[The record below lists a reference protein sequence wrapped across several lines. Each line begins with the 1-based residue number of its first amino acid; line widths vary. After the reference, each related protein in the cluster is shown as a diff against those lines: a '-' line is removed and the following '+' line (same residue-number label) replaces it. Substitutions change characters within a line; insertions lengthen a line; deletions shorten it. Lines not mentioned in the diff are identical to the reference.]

1 MSESRGTSGRD
12 GLTAILIAGPTTS
25 GKSAL
30 ALRVAGAIGGVV
42 INADSM
48 QVYRDLRII
57 TARPSEA
64 DEVLV
69 PHALYG
75 TVDGATNHSVAR
87 WLDDAGGAL
96 RRAREAGLTPILVGG
111 TGLYFKA
118 LTQGLSDI
126 PQVPDA
132 VRASLR
138 AWAASRS
145 TEALHGELERRD
157 PLSSRKLRP
166 TDQQRVLR
174 ALEVHVATGESLAS
188 YQSRR
193 SPPLLDAGCYVGIT
207 LAIER
212 ATLRE
217 RVDRRFEAMVRG
229 GALAEVQRL
238 HERAIDPASPIMR
251 AHGVPP
257 LILYLEGHIDLA
269 TAISAGQADTRRYIK
284 RQHTFFRHQLP
295 DFTPVA
301 PSEAEDA
308 IARLR
313 SQL

>member
-1 MSESRGTSGRD
+1 MSERCGTSGRD

-64 DEVLV
+64 DEALV

-96 RRAREAGLTPILVGG
+96 RRAREAGLVPILVGG

-132 VRASLR
+132 VRASVR
-138 AWAASRS
+138 AWAWSRS
-145 TEALHGELERRD
+145 AEALHGELERRD
-157 PLSSRKLRP
+157 PSSARKLRP
-166 TDQQRVLR
+166 TDQQRVMR

-193 SPPLLDAGCYVGIT
+193 SPPLLAAGRYVGIT
-207 LAIER
+207 LTVDR
-212 ATLRE
+212 TTLRE
-217 RVDRRFEAMVRG
+217 RVDRRFETMVRE
-229 GALAEVQRL
+229 GAPMEVQRL
-238 HERAIDPASPIMR
+238 RERAIDPACPVMR

-257 LILYLEGHIDLA
+257 LIRCLEGRIDLA
-269 TAISAGQADTRRYIK
+269 TAVGEGQADTRRYIK
-284 RQHTFFRHQLP
+284 RQHTFFRHQLL
-295 DFTPVA
+295 DFTAVA